1 MANPNP
7 RTDQIEQYQFQAGKE
22 QAKRAAEAGRASGKA
37 RRKKAS
43 LMRCAQR
50 VLEADMPKEVKQGVE
65 KIVGKLDDEHD
76 EIFTAAVAV
85 MAKEALA
92 GNTHAFA
99 QLKDMVQDM
108 DSAYIEDEQEEDDLS
123 RSLRE
128 LAEEMNNG

>member
-1 MANPNP
+1 MAREDGYSNLIPASERSKDEVRRN
-7 RTDQIEQYQFQAGKE
+7 G
-22 QAKRAAEAGRASGKA
+22 AKGGIASGKA

-50 VLEADMPKEVKQGVE
+50 VLEADIPKEIRGGVQ
-65 KIVGKLDDEHD
+65 KIIGEIDDEHD
-76 EIFTAAVAV
+76 ELFTAAVAV

>member
-1 MANPNP
+1 MAN
-7 RTDQIEQYQFQAGKE
+7 EQNLKPVRSTE
-22 QAKRAAEAGRASGKA
+22 EARERGRNGGIASGKA

-50 VLEADMPKEVKQGVE
+50 VLEAEIPKEIKGSIQ
-65 KIVGKLDDEHD
+65 KMVGELDDEND
-76 EIFTAAVAV
+76 TLFTAAVAV
-85 MAKEALA
+85 MAKEAIG

-108 DSAYIEDEQEEDDLS
+108 DAAYIEDEQEEDELS

-128 LAEEMNNG
+128 LAEEMNDG